1 MTKSQNT
8 KNEQQKD
15 LCITSEQLTEQW
27 KKGELPNGYY
37 WIRLS
42 WGGMIIM
49 AYHTAFDGLF
59 ELDGHYY
66 DSDEISEVLAPV
78 PSYDEWQ
85 ASETSIAYNEL
96 AKENEELKEILER
109 HKKATA
115 KAQIRSCDFEI
126 INTQLKELLEEYKKQ
141 LSEIKNAYIDLTTQ
155 DEYGSYYIDE
165 AKLFVEIVGKTIKDF
180 DEHKIDNAIGE
191 K

>member
-27 KKGELPNGYY
+27 KKGEIPNGYY

-49 AYHTAFDGLF
+49 AYYTGFDGLF
-59 ELDGHYY
+59 ELDDHYY

-78 PSYDEWQ
+78 PSYEQWQ
-85 ASETSIAYNEL
+85 ASYNCML
-96 AKENEELKEILER
+96 ENEVLRLKNA
-109 HKKATA
+109 H
-115 KAQIRSCDFEI
+115 
-126 INTQLKELLEEYKKQ
+126 LKELLKDCIPYFNALVEKRLKLEYIPQ
-141 LSEIKNAYIDLTTQ
+141 VYELLT
-155 DEYGSYYIDE
+155 
-165 AKLFVEIVGKTIKDF
+165 
-180 DEHKIDNAIGE
+180 KINE
-191 K
+191 VLR

>member
-8 KNEQQKD
+8 KKD
-15 LCITSEQLTEQW
+15 LCITSEHLTEQW

-42 WGGMIIM
+42 WGGMVIM

-59 ELDGHYY
+59 ELDDHYY

-85 ASETSIAYNEL
+85 AKLE
-96 AKENEELKEILER
+96 EN
-109 HKKATA
+109 A
-115 KAQIRSCDFEI
+115 
-126 INTQLKELLEEYKKQ
+126 QLKELLKECRPYIALYTENNKHIGFTPETAN
-141 LSEIKNAYIDLTTQ
+141 LLLRIK
-155 DEYGSYYIDE
+155 E
-165 AKLFVEIVGKTIKDF
+165 ALK
-180 DEHKIDNAIGE
+180 
-191 K
+191 